1 MPKVE
6 LELAGLKLSGVVEEE
21 FLLLPVAAVLA
32 AGGVLRP
39 EQAPPRPQ
47 VAPPA
52 PHPRPPTPPPARL
65 ARLTPPRHLARHRPA
80 PPAAKPWHVHRTT
93 PSRVRLAAGG
103 GQKLEQGQKEAC
115 AGQRPSLSTCCLGPS
130 YRVELQLG
138 RCSFLPCCQDWPCG
152 PPLPALALLACAAAA
167 EGLPSSRPH
176 RLLLFFSLQ
185 PLRTSPPP
193 PGLDPGIEVVVA
205 CTCCCNLWLC
215 EAAVKGLPR
224 CRLCISSFSYLPEGA
239 AIGLPR
245 HRPSLLL
252 QLFFNSSGLSSS
264 QVRLSVALLHA
275 TSLAPAF

>member
-1 MPKVE
+1 MGGVACCMPKVE
-6 LELAGLKLSGVVEEE
+6 LEPAGLKLSGVVEEE

-39 EQAPPRPQ
+39 EPAPPRPQ

-52 PHPRPPTPPPARL
+52 PHPLPPTPPGAARPPH
-65 ARLTPPRHLARHRPA
+65 PPRATSHGTGPPRRP
-80 PPAAKPWHVHRTT
+80 
-93 PSRVRLAAGG
+93 
-103 GQKLEQGQKEAC
+103 
-115 AGQRPSLSTCCLGPS
+115 PSLGTCRAKLGTGAKRSLRGPTAILEHVLPGPYS
-130 YRVELQLG
+130 FRVELQLG

-215 EAAVKGLPR
+215 EAAVTGLPR
-224 CRLCISSFSYLPEGA
+224 CRLCISLFSYLPEGA

>member
-1 MPKVE
+1 M
-6 LELAGLKLSGVVEEE
+6 
-21 FLLLPVAAVLA
+21 
-32 AGGVLRP
+32 
-39 EQAPPRPQ
+39 
-47 VAPPA
+47 
-52 PHPRPPTPPPARL
+52 
-65 ARLTPPRHLARHRPA
+65 
-80 PPAAKPWHVHRTT
+80 
-93 PSRVRLAAGG
+93 
-103 GQKLEQGQKEAC
+103 EQGQKEAC

-130 YRVELQLG
+130 FRVELQLG

-152 PPLPALALLACAAAA
+152 PPLPALALLACAAAT

-176 RLLLFFSLQ
+176 RLLLSFSLHS
-185 PLRTSPPP
+185 LRTSPPP
-193 PGLDPGIEVVVA
+193 PGLDPSSEVVVA

-252 QLFFNSSGLSSS
+252 QLFFKSSGLRSS
-264 QVRLSVALLHA
+264 QFRLSVALLHA